1 MASENTD
8 KLSSDNLLAI
18 LGQAPGPIDLRT
30 LSKELSLLPGERVLL
45 KQRVRRLVDEGL
57 VFIDDKRRVRLAQHM
72 PEVCMAEVI
81 AYDDDGYGALKIL
94 SQDIDEA
101 MIARSEISLMPERKR
116 GRIPQIGA
124 RILARMV
131 QYGPDQYEARVL
143 RILPTRQDRFFGRIV
158 HFRGGFGIE
167 GAEKGARRITELA
180 RGGEISVKLDDLV
193 EAEMNDAKGKISR
206 SATVIT
212 NFGPADSAQAFIQMA
227 IAEFDI
233 PHHFS
238 DEILTSTQNAKVPA
252 LGTREDLRNIP
263 LVTID
268 GADAKDFDDAVFA
281 EPHGTGWRIIVA
293 IADVS
298 AYVETDSPLD
308 KEAAKRGNSVY
319 LPGTVVPMLPEA
331 LSNGMCSL
339 VPNEDR
345 ASLAVEIVIDGDG
358 IKQSHRF
365 IRALIKSHA
374 RLTYDA
380 VQTLHEGTADER
392 DIGAPD
398 GAIHH
403 LFGAWHTLNKAREK
417 RGTLNLNVPE
427 KRVSLTDAGQPASID
442 VRIQN
447 NAHRLIEEFMI
458 LANIC
463 AAEELESRGQICVY
477 RTHDRPDMEKI
488 EGLQELAEALDI
500 PFAKGQVIS
509 PHRFNQLL
517 DKVKDTPQEQMVN
530 DAVLRCQ
537 SRAVYDYQNK
547 GHYGLSLT
555 RYAHFTSPIR
565 RYADLLVHRALIQ
578 SCGLGDERQSI
589 QDLEQMGQ
597 ICAQISQT
605 EQTAAKAERRT
616 TDRLIACLYHPQI
629 GRQLDV
635 TITGLTNFGIFASF
649 DDRSAEGFMPFRS
662 LPEDFYELSDGNSR
676 LVGRRRGTVFALG
689 AELTAKI
696 ESVETASGGILLTF
710 LDGGTYDKQVITKRR
725 SSGSKNSFKS
735 SPKSSKGKA
744 KKGKSKGTSKPRR
757 R

>member
-1 MASENTD
+1 MASEAYD
-8 KLSSDNLLAI
+8 KLAPDNLLAI
-18 LGQAPGPIDLRT
+18 LAQAPGPMELRT
-30 LSKELSLLPGERVLL
+30 LAKALSLLPGERVLL
-45 KQRVRRLVDEGL
+45 KQRIRSLVDQGL
-57 VFIDDKRRVRLAQHM
+57 VFIDDKRRVRLATHM

-81 AYDDDGYGALKIL
+81 AYDDDGYGELKIL
-94 SQDIDEA
+94 SQDIDDA
-101 MIARSEISLMPERKR
+101 MLARCEISLMPERKR

-158 HFRGGFGIE
+158 TFRGGFGIE
-167 GAEKGARRITELA
+167 SAEKGARRITELA
-180 RGGEISVKLDDLV
+180 RGGAITVQLDDLV
-193 EAEMNDAKGKISR
+193 EAEMIDAKGKIAH
-206 SATVIT
+206 SANIIT
-212 NFGPADSAQAFIQMA
+212 NFGPSDSAQAFIQMA

-238 DEILTSTQNAKVPA
+238 DEILAATQNAKVPA
-252 LGTREDLRNIP
+252 LGERTDLRHLP

-268 GADAKDFDDAVFA
+268 GADAKDFDDAVYA
-281 EPHGTGWRIIVA
+281 EPDGTGWRIIVA

-298 AYVETDSPLD
+298 AYVAADSPLD
-308 KEAAKRGNSVY
+308 EEAAKRGNSVY

-339 VPNEDR
+339 VPHEDR
-345 ASLAVEIVIDGDG
+345 ASLGVEIIIDSDG

-380 VQTLHEGTADER
+380 VQSVHEGLADER
-392 DIGAPD
+392 DISAPD
-398 GAIHH
+398 GTIYH

-427 KRVSLTDAGQPASID
+427 KRVSLNDAGQPVSID
-442 VRIQN
+442 VRTQN

-463 AAEELESRGQICVY
+463 AAEELEARGQICVY

-488 EGLQELAEALDI
+488 EGLQELADALDI

-517 DKVKDTPQEQMVN
+517 DKVKGTAQEQMVN

-565 RYADLLVHRALIQ
+565 RYADLLVHRALIE
-578 SCGLGDERQSI
+578 SCHLGEERQSI
-589 QDLEQMGQ
+589 QELDQMGQ

-616 TDRLIACLYHPQI
+616 TDRLIACLYEPQI
-629 GRQLDV
+629 GRELAV

-649 DDRSAEGFMPFRS
+649 DDRTAEGFMPFRS
-662 LPEDFYELSDGNSR
+662 LPEDFYELADGNSR

-710 LDGGTYDKQVITKRR
+710 LDGGAYDGDVITKRR
-725 SSGSKNSFKS
+725 GQSYRAG
-735 SPKSSKGKA
+735 PKAGKGKG
-744 KKGKSKGTSKPRR
+744 KKGKSKPRR